1 MNAHRTA
8 ILTHFGPLFAIA
20 LGGWTAFNLVDNGTV
35 HLLPGMVVA
44 LILAYAGT
52 LVALRTRTA
61 PDLRAT
67 YPQARTTG
75 AFAIAPTQRATTSR
89 PVYAPR
95 DEMDIAAGD

>member
-8 ILTHFGPLFAIA
+8 ILSHFGPLFAIA
-20 LGGWTAFNLVDNGTV
+20 LGGWTAFNLVNSGSV
-35 HLLPGMVVA
+35 HPLPGMVVA

-67 YPQARTTG
+67 YPHARTTG
-75 AFAIAPTQRATTSR
+75 AFAITPTPRVSTSR
-89 PVYAPR
+89 PAYASR
-95 DEMDIAAGD
+95 DDMDIAAGD